1 MSQEKEKEFDQWDV
15 EIHPSRGLF
24 DLKLKQVWKYRD
36 LLFLF
41 VRRDF
46 VSFYKQTALGPI
58 WFFIQPIFTTF
69 IYVFIFS
76 NLAGIPTDG
85 IPQPIF
91 YLSGIIAW
99 SYFSDCLIKTSNVF
113 RENASIFGKVYFP
126 RLIMP
131 LSIIISSLVKFSI
144 QLVLLACMILY
155 YVLFQEYNFS
165 PTIYLLLFPILLIF
179 MAVLGLGFGMLVSSM
194 TTKYRDLGLLVSFA
208 LPLFM
213 YATPVVYPL
222 STLSGNLKTAIFLN
236 PMTPV
241 IEGIRKGLFGAGE
254 FDIYSF
260 IYLMLISAIILVAG
274 VLIFNKVEKDFVDT
288 V

>member
-1 MSQEKEKEFDQWDV
+1 MKTIEKDQWDK
-15 EIHPSRGLF
+15 IIDPDRSLF
-24 DLKLKQVWKYRD
+24 DLKLKQIWKYKD

-46 VSFYKQTALGPI
+46 VSFYKQTILGPI

-85 IPQPIF
+85 IPQPVF

-99 SYFSDCLIKTSNVF
+99 SYFSDCLLKTSNVF

-131 LSIIISSLVKFSI
+131 ISIVISCLIRFSI
-144 QLVLLACMILY
+144 QLLLLLLMILY
-155 YVLFQEYNFS
+155 YVVSEKYNFI
-165 PTIYLLLFPILLIF
+165 PTMYLALFPLLVMF
-179 MAVLGLGFGMLVSSM
+179 MAILGLGFGMLVSAI
-194 TTKYRDLGLLVSFA
+194 TTKYRDLALLVGFA
-208 LPLFM
+208 LPLLM
-213 YATPVVYPL
+213 YTTPVVYPL
-222 STLSGNLKTAIFLN
+222 STIGGNLKMVITAN
-236 PMTPV
+236 PMTPI
-241 IEGIRKGLFGAGE
+241 IEGIRLGFFGKGE
-254 FDIYSF
+254 FNMYSLLYLF
-260 IYLMLISAIILVAG
+260 IISLVVLIVGAV
-274 VLIFNKVEKDFVDT
+274 IFNKVEKNFVDT

>member
-1 MSQEKEKEFDQWDV
+1 MIHKEEKEVWDIV
-15 EIHPSRGLF
+15 IQPKRNIF
-24 DLKLKQVWKYRD
+24 DLRLRQLWKYRD
-36 LLFLF
+36 LLVLF

-85 IPQPIF
+85 IPQPVF
-91 YLSGIIAW
+91 YLSGIVAW
-99 SYFSDCLIKTSNVF
+99 SYFSDCLLKTSNVF

-131 LSIIISSLVKFSI
+131 LSIVISSLVRFGI
-144 QLVLLACMILY
+144 QLSLLLCMIAY
-155 YVLFQEYNFS
+155 YAIFQDYNFAPS
-165 PTIYLLLFPILLIF
+165 GYLFLFPFLIIL
-179 MAVLGLGFGMLVSSM
+179 MAILGLGLGMLVSSM

-208 LPLFM
+208 LPLLM
-213 YATPVVYPL
+213 YASPVVYPL
-222 STLSGNLKTAIFLN
+222 STLGGKFKWIISAN
-236 PMTPV
+236 PMTPI
-241 IEGIRKGLFGAGE
+241 IEGIRKGFFSAGQ
-254 FDIYSF
+254 FDYYSLL
-260 IYLMLISAIILVAG
+260 YLIIICIVILVSG
-274 VLIFNKVEKDFVDT
+274 VLVFNKVEKNFVDT

>member
-1 MSQEKEKEFDQWDV
+1 MSGQENFEQENWDV
-15 EIHPSRGLF
+15 EIHPSRGWF
-24 DLKLKQVWKYRD
+24 DLKLKQVWKYKD

-76 NLAGIPTDG
+76 NLAKLPTDG
-85 IPQPIF
+85 IPQPVF

-99 SYFSDCLIKTSNVF
+99 SYFSDCLVKTSNVF

-131 LSIIISSLVKFSI
+131 LSIVISSLVKFSI
-144 QLVLLACMILY
+144 QLLLLVCMILY
-155 YVLFQEYNFS
+155 FKFFQNYEIV
-165 PTIYLLLFPILLIF
+165 PTAYILLFPLLVIF
-179 MAVLGLGFGMLVSSM
+179 MAILGLGFGMIVSSM
-194 TTKYRDLGLLVSFA
+194 TTKYRDLGMLVGFA

-222 STLSGNLKTAIFLN
+222 STLSGKLKLLLSLN

-254 FDIYSF
+254 FNMYSLL
-260 IYLMLISAIILVAG
+260 YLIIISFVILLSG